1 MPCSHSLP
9 SAANPT
15 PRSAPLHFIALA
27 HNLRFPSP
35 WSTHVIS
42 SDVISRTFSPDGN
55 IRTTRLILK
64 RGKMPAWAPRAI
76 YKISTT
82 WVLEDSEVDLERE
95 EGKEVRTRSR
105 NIDHKNALEVWEWQT
120 FNEKPGD
127 RFA

>member
-1 MPCSHSLP
+1 MP
-9 SAANPT
+9 
-15 PRSAPLHFIALA
+15 
-27 HNLRFPSP
+27 
-35 WSTHVIS
+35 V
-42 SDVISRTFSPDGN
+42 
-55 IRTTRLILK
+55 
-64 RGKMPAWAPRAI
+64 WAPRAI

-120 FNEKPGD
+120 FREKLGD